1 MEAEKK
7 YAETYGGKVGGI
19 LPLLGM
25 IAAIVVLCF
34 TGMSSLRNFWGAGFM
49 AMVIGLLVFK
59 DKNRYAKA
67 VMKGFANPSFTMLF
81 PIFIAAGIL
90 SQILTAAHLVDGLV
104 YLVSLVNIPPAIIP
118 CVTFVLCA
126 VMSTVTGELG
136 GRPLGHDAHAV
147 PNGCADGLSRR
158 PSPGCHLFRLRVR

>member
-25 IAAIVVLCF
+25 IAAIAVLHHAISHFHCGRYPV
-34 TGMSSLRNFWGAGFM
+34 TDPNGRPPGGWPGLSCESGQYPTCHYPLRDLRTVCGN
-49 AMVIGLLVFK
+49 V
-59 DKNRYAKA
+59 
-67 VMKGFANPSFTMLF
+67 
-81 PIFIAAGIL
+81 
-90 SQILTAAHLVDGLV
+90 HCDGQ
-104 YLVSLVNIPPAIIP
+104 
-118 CVTFVLCA
+118 
-126 VMSTVTGELG
+126 LG

>member
-126 VMSTVTGELG
+126 VMSTVTGSSAAALLATM
-136 GRPLGHDAHAV
+136 PM
-147 PNGCADGLSRR
+147 
-158 PSPGCHLFRLRVR
+158 LFPMGEANL

>member
-67 VMKGFANPSFTMLF
+67 VMKALL
-81 PIFIAAGIL
+81 I
-90 SQILTAAHLVDGLV
+90 
-104 YLVSLVNIPPAIIP
+104 
-118 CVTFVLCA
+118 
-126 VMSTVTGELG
+126 
-136 GRPLGHDAHAV
+136 
-147 PNGCADGLSRR
+147 R
-158 PSPGCHLFRLRVR
+158 PSPCYFPFSLRPVSCHRS

>member
-1 MEAEKK
+1 
-7 YAETYGGKVGGI
+7 
-19 LPLLGM
+19 
-25 IAAIVVLCF
+25 
-34 TGMSSLRNFWGAGFM
+34 M

-104 YLVSLVNIPPAIIP
+104 SCESGQYPTCHYPLRDLR
-118 CVTFVLCA
+118 
-126 VMSTVTGELG
+126 TVCGNVHCDGQLG

>member
-81 PIFIAAGIL
+81 PIFNCGRYPVTDPNGRPPGGWPGL
-90 SQILTAAHLVDGLV
+90 SCESGQYPTCHYPLRDLRTVCGNVHCDGQ
-104 YLVSLVNIPPAIIP
+104 
-118 CVTFVLCA
+118 
-126 VMSTVTGELG
+126 LG

-158 PSPGCHLFRLRVR
+158 P

>member
-1 MEAEKK
+1 
-7 YAETYGGKVGGI
+7 
-19 LPLLGM
+19 
-25 IAAIVVLCF
+25 
-34 TGMSSLRNFWGAGFM
+34 M

-104 YLVSLVNIPPAIIP
+104 YLVSLVNIPPAITP
-118 CVTFVLCA
+118 LRDLR
-126 VMSTVTGELG
+126 TVCGNVHCDGQLG

>member
-19 LPLLGM
+19 LPLPGM

-67 VMKGFANPSFTMLF
+67 VM
-81 PIFIAAGIL
+81 
-90 SQILTAAHLVDGLV
+90 
-104 YLVSLVNIPPAIIP
+104 
-118 CVTFVLCA
+118 
-126 VMSTVTGELG
+126 
-136 GRPLGHDAHAV
+136 
-147 PNGCADGLSRR
+147 
-158 PSPGCHLFRLRVR
+158 